1 MGIIFLVSNKGVLIM
16 GQNYKIYAVYH
27 LEDEKDDVLTNS
39 FVTASDIVK
48 NKKAHLKGFHDEDT
62 AIEWLRKAR
71 LNAIDCGNIILHPD
85 FQDKLSQQPHG
96 YYFHRPSDQFT
107 FLELEA
113 MVYKKNIVKLYHEI

>member
-1 MGIIFLVSNKGVLIM
+1 M

-71 LNAIDCGNIILHPD
+71 LNAIDCGNIILHPN
-85 FQDKLSQQPHG
+85 FQDKFSQQPHG

-107 FLELEA
+107 SLELEA
-113 MVYKKNIVKLYHEI
+113 MAYKKNIVKLYHEI